1 MPEATTLPQT
11 DQQNQTGTD
20 RPEHHQT
27 QAATGS
33 PQAGS
38 SSAAGPTMGS
48 SGTTG
53 SSVTGS
59 SGSSGPS
66 VSGGSATGGS
76 QMGGAMSGGGSM
88 TGSQMGGSSGGAVSS
103 GGRSSSGMSRRR
115 GMMNPASMLGN
126 PLNMMR
132 SLVDDMDRF
141 FEDFLGFGGSPGR
154 YRQPGMGMAGTGTG
168 METGS
173 SGLPSTSGTGYGTTS
188 LWYPQIEVSERG
200 GNLVVCAD
208 LPGIRREDVHLE
220 IHDDYLVL
228 EGERRQESEESQGGV
243 YRSERSYGRFY
254 RTIPLPDGVNAEQA
268 RANFKDGVLE
278 VTIPLPTQEQRQG
291 RRIEIQ
297 QG

>member
-1 MPEATTLPQT
+1 MPEATTLT
-11 DQQNQTGTD
+11 ETEQQNQTGTD

-33 PQAGS
+33 PQAGGS
-38 SSAAGPTMGS
+38 STAGGSTLGS
-48 SGTTG
+48 SGMAGVATGTTAG
-53 SSVTGS
+53 STGVTGTP
-59 SGSSGPS
+59 GS
-66 VSGGSATGGS
+66 S
-76 QMGGAMSGGGSM
+76 QMGGISADSSQTSGM
-88 TGSQMGGSSGGAVSS
+88 PSSGKPSS
-103 GGRSSSGMSRRR
+103 GLSRR
-115 GMMNPASMLGN
+115 GMNPLSLLGN
-126 PLNMMR
+126 PLGMMR

-141 FEDFLGFGGSPGR
+141 FDDFLGFGGSPSR
-154 YRQPGMGMAGTGTG
+154 YRQPSSGAGTG
-168 METGS
+168 S
-173 SGLPSTSGTGYGTTS
+173 SLQSAGGGFGTTS

-208 LPGIRREDVHLE
+208 LPGLRKEDVHLE

-228 EGERRQESEESQGGV
+228 EGERRQESEQNQGGV

-254 RTIPLPDGVNAEQA
+254 RTIPLPDGVNPEQV

-278 VTIPLPTQEQRQG
+278 VTLPMPSQEQKQG